1 MTRSQ
6 THSRNPSPH
15 QASRLADVVL
25 DVAVPTMAALLTL
38 GIFLLAVS

>member
-6 THSRNPSPH
+6 TLSRPRSPQ

-38 GIFLLAVS
+38 GIFLLAVG